1 MGDAFKY
8 LGEHLLK
15 VTLPLTLGIIILILT
30 YFRWLNKKR

>member
-15 VTLPLTLGIIILILT
+15 VTLPLMLGIIILILT
-30 YFRWLNKKR
+30 YIRWLSRKR

>member
-1 MGDAFKY
+1 MGEAFKY
-8 LGEHLLK
+8 LAEHLLK